1 MSVVSCV
8 GLLCAKRPLQ
18 LKSILTHTRKDSI
31 ASSVNERASIG
42 YPDWTES
49 KPEVDDSS
57 SSLWDRIERGDRAR

>member
-1 MSVVSCV
+1 MS
-8 GLLCAKRPLQ
+8 GLSHTKRILQ

-31 ASSVNERASIG
+31 ASSVNERASVG
-42 YPDWTES
+42 YADWTER

>member
-1 MSVVSCV
+1 MLGPFCT
-8 GLLCAKRPLQ
+8 KRLLQ

-42 YPDWTES
+42 YPDWTER
-49 KPEVDDSS
+49 KPEVEDGP